1 MAVNHTPASA
11 WLIFAYSSVAGAAF
25 LISWARK
32 NSTGNKAES
41 VVHSGMD
48 KGFSLA
54 AAAILVTCVSV
65 SGQER
70 MTLEP
75 ISVVNAR
82 LASAPRRAESK
93 SSRPLNLAKTY
104 AAPAP
109 LSLIDNDPFTF
120 MDAFAWT
127 ALTPPFVLSPL
138 SVPNPALLAS
148 APLGSQR
155 EGQSVAVQSNSN
167 YAWGELGG
175 LYGTTVGG
183 KSSLEIKQGYITGG
197 LGNERTQV
205 TVGASYSNWKG
216 SLPGNFR

>member
-1 MAVNHTPASA
+1 M
-11 WLIFAYSSVAGAAF
+11 
-25 LISWARK
+25 
-32 NSTGNKAES
+32 
-41 VVHSGMD
+41 HSGMD
-48 KGFSLA
+48 KGLSLA
-54 AAAILVTCVSV
+54 AAVILVTCVSV

-82 LASAPRRAESK
+82 LALAPRRAESK

-127 ALTPPFVLSPL
+127 ALTPTFVLSPL
-138 SVPNPALLAS
+138 SAPNPVLLAAS
-148 APLGSQR
+148 APLGSPA

-197 LGNERTQV
+197 FGNEKTQV